1 MLLIES
7 HARMKSYTGERLAEL
22 AQVQRLPA
30 ELRRDIRVV
39 ASVLPFKVNNYVV
52 DQLIDWSNI
61 PDDPIYRLTF
71 PHREMLP
78 EAHYETMAALIDRG
92 ASRSEVRAAADRV
105 RRALNPHPAGQ
116 LEKNVPVLDGRRMHG
131 LQHKYRETVLCF
143 PSNGQTCHA
152 YCGYCFRWAQFVGIA
167 DLKQMNRDVDRLV
180 AYLRAHR
187 RVTDV
192 LITGGDPMVMS
203 TRNLE
208 RYVDPL
214 LADDLDHVQNIRF
227 GTKSLAY
234 WPYRFTTDQD
244 SDAFLRLIERC
255 VKHGRHVAI
264 MAHFTHPQEL
274 RTTACRRAIR
284 RLQNA
289 GALIRTQSPIV
300 RTVNDDARVWADM
313 WTDQVKHNLVP
324 YYMFVERD
332 TGARRYYE
340 IPLVRAWDI
349 YRNAV
354 KAVSGLSRTVR
365 GPSMSATPGKVVVD
379 GVAEIGGERVFCL
392 RFLQGR
398 NPDWFDRPFFAHYDE
413 RATWLDDLKPAF
425 GADRFFFEED
435 PIQDWR
441 LLERQESGS
450 LFGPS

>member
-274 RTTACRRAIR
+274 RTNACRKAIR

>member
-1 MLLIES
+1 MLLIEP
-7 HARMKSYTGERLAEL
+7 HARIKSYTGERLADL

-30 ELRRDIRVV
+30 ELRRNIRVV
-39 ASVLPFKVNNYVV
+39 AHVLPFKVNNYVV

-71 PHREMLP
+71 PHRDMLL
-78 EAHYETMAALIDRG
+78 EDHYETMARMIDRG
-92 ASRSEVRAAADRV
+92 ATRSELRAAADRI

-116 LEKNVPVLDGRRMHG
+116 LEKNIPVLNGERMHG

-143 PSNGQTCHA
+143 PSNGQTCHS

-180 AYLRAHR
+180 SYVRAHR
-187 RVTDV
+187 CVTDV
-192 LITGGDPMVMS
+192 LFTGGDPMVMS

-208 RYVDPL
+208 RYVEPL
-214 LADDLDHVQNIRF
+214 LADDLDHVQSLRF

-244 SDAFLRLIERC
+244 SDAFLRLVERC
-255 VKHGRHVAI
+255 VKRGRHVAI
-264 MAHFTHPQEL
+264 MAHFTHPNEL
-274 RTTACRRAIR
+274 RTSACRRAIR

-300 RTVNDDARVWADM
+300 RTVNDDANVWADM
-313 WTDQVKHNLVP
+313 WKEQVRLNMVP

-340 IPLVRAWDI
+340 IPLVRAWEV
-349 YRNAV
+349 YRGAV
-354 KAVSGLSRTVR
+354 KSVSGLARTVR
-365 GPSMSATPGKVVVD
+365 GPSMSSTPGKVVVD
-379 GVAEIGGERVFCL
+379 GVAEIGGERVLCL

-398 NPDWFDRPFFAHYDE
+398 NPDWFGRPFYARYNE
-413 RATWLDDLKPAF
+413 SATWLGDLKPAF

-441 LLERQESGS
+441 QREEQG
-450 LFGPS
+450 

>member
-1 MLLIES
+1 
-7 HARMKSYTGERLAEL
+7 MKSYTGERLADL

-39 ASVLPFKVNNYVV
+39 AHVLPFKVNNYVV

-71 PHREMLP
+71 PHRDMLL
-78 EAHYETMAALIDRG
+78 EDHYETIARLIDRG
-92 ASRSEVRAAADRV
+92 AARPELRAAADRI

-116 LEKNVPVLDGRRMHG
+116 LEKNIPVLNGERMQG

-143 PSNGQTCHA
+143 PSNGQTCHS

-180 AYLRAHR
+180 TYVRAHR
-187 RVTDV
+187 CVTDV
-192 LITGGDPMVMS
+192 LFTGGDPMVMS
-203 TRNLE
+203 TKNLE
-208 RYVDPL
+208 RYVEPL
-214 LADDLDHVQNIRF
+214 LADDLDHVQSLRF

-234 WPYRFTTDQD
+234 WPYRFTTDRD
-244 SDAFLRLIERC
+244 SDAFLRLVERC
-255 VKHGRHVAI
+255 VKRGRHVAI
-264 MAHFTHPQEL
+264 MAHFTHPNEL
-274 RTTACRRAIR
+274 RTSACREAVR
-284 RLQNA
+284 RLQGA

-300 RTVNDDARVWADM
+300 RTVNDDASIWADM
-313 WTDQVKHNLVP
+313 WTEQVRLNLVP

-340 IPLVRAWDI
+340 IPLVRAWEV
-349 YRNAV
+349 YREAL
-354 KAVSGLSRTVR
+354 KSVSGLARTVR

-379 GVAEIGGERVFCL
+379 GVDEIGGERVLCL

-398 NPDWFDRPFFAHYDE
+398 NPDWFGRPFHARYNE
-413 RATWLDDLKPAF
+413 SATWLGDLKPAF

-441 LLERQESGS
+441 QVE
-450 LFGPS
+450 